1 MKYIAF
7 LFAFVAL
14 FLCSCNKNKTE
25 LSKTSE
31 SQTEM
36 QDSIKTQ
43 SDSLE
48 VKKSPEVSEST
59 SASKSKITEDMAYEG
74 INNYCHDRY
83 DWNVAKDN
91 PSIMYVK
98 MGEETDSEYQ
108 VIFRSYTG
116 SFVYFYVDK
125 ASGITRLEEYVPT
138 LDIKEDA
145 GTINLLDYID
155 KVN

>member
-7 LFAFVAL
+7 LFSFVAL
-14 FLCSCNKNKTE
+14 FLCSCNKNKSE
-25 LSKTSE
+25 LSQTSE

-36 QDSIKTQ
+36 QDSQKTQ
-43 SDSLE
+43 SDSLD
-48 VKKSPEVSEST
+48 VKKSSEVT
-59 SASKSKITEDMAYEG
+59 DNPSASKSKITEDMAYEG

-83 DWNVAKDN
+83 DWSVAKDN

-98 MGEETDSEYQ
+98 MGEESESEYQ

-125 ASGITRLEEYVPT
+125 TSGITRLEEYVPT
-138 LDIKEDA
+138 MDIKEDA
-145 GTINLLDYID
+145 GTINLLDYIE
-155 KVN
+155 KVK